1 MSASQPL
8 SYSRAQILLHWVI
21 ALLVFFQLIFG
32 ESIHD
37 YGRALR
43 KGTTLDTTTFIMG
56 NAHIWVGVAVLVLML
71 ARIALRL
78 SHGAP
83 APIPGP
89 KLQEMAAKAIHG
101 LFYLLLIAA
110 PLTGLAAWYLKIRPA
125 GEVHELMK
133 PVFIVLIALHIV
145 GALWHK
151 FALKD
156 ATMQRMLSS
165 EA

>member
-1 MSASQPL
+1 MSLSQPA
-8 SYSRAQILLHWVI
+8 SYSRAQIFLHWAI

-32 ESIHD
+32 EAIGD
-37 YGRALR
+37 YGHALR
-43 KGTTLDTTTFIMG
+43 DGATPDSTTFLMG
-56 NAHIWVGVAVLVLML
+56 NAHIWSGVAILVLML

-78 SHGAP
+78 IHGAP
-83 APIPGP
+83 ALIPGP
-89 KLQEMAAKAIHG
+89 KLQETVAKAIHG

-133 PVFIVLIALHIV
+133 PVFIVLIVLHIV

-151 FALKD
+151 FVLKD
-156 ATMQRMLSS
+156 DTMQRMVSS
-165 EA
+165 KA

>member
-1 MSASQPL
+1 MSVSQPA
-8 SYSRAQILLHWVI
+8 SYSRAQIILHWVI
-21 ALLVFFQLIFG
+21 ALIVFFQLIFG
-32 ESIHD
+32 ESIAE
-37 YGRALR
+37 YGHALR
-43 KGTTLDTTTFIMG
+43 EGTTPDSGLVIMA
-56 NAHIWVGVAVLVLML
+56 NAHIWSGVAILVLML
-71 ARIALRL
+71 ARIPLRL

-89 KLQEMAAKAIHG
+89 KLQVMVAKAIHG

-125 GEVHELMK
+125 GEVHEWMK

-151 FALKD
+151 FVLKD
-156 ATMQRMLSS
+156 ATMQRMVSS
-165 EA
+165 SA

>member
-1 MSASQPL
+1 MSVSQPV
-8 SYSRAQILLHWVI
+8 SYSRAQILLHWAI

-32 ESIHD
+32 ESIGD
-37 YGRALR
+37 YGHALR
-43 KGTTLDTTTFIMG
+43 DGTTPDSTTFLLG
-56 NAHIWVGVAVLVLML
+56 NAHIWTGIAVLVLML

-83 APIPGP
+83 APVPGP
-89 KLQEMAAKAIHG
+89 TLQVTAAKIIHG
-101 LFYLLLIAA
+101 LFYLLLVAA

-133 PVFIVLIALHIV
+133 PVFIVLIVLHVV

-151 FALKD
+151 FVLKD
-156 ATMQRMLSS
+156 TTMRRMVSS
-165 EA
+165 RA

>member
-1 MSASQPL
+1 MSLSQPA
-8 SYSRAQILLHWVI
+8 SYSRAQIFLHWAI

-32 ESIHD
+32 EAIGE
-37 YGRALR
+37 YGHALR
-43 KGTTLDTTTFIMG
+43 DGTTPDSGLVIMG
-56 NAHIWVGVAVLVLML
+56 NAHIWVGVTILVLML

-83 APIPGP
+83 ALIPGP
-89 KLQEMAAKAIHG
+89 KLQETVAKAIHG

-110 PLTGLAAWYLKIRPA
+110 PLTGLAAWFLKIRPA

-133 PVFIVLIALHIV
+133 PVFIVLIVLHIV

-151 FALKD
+151 FVLKD
-156 ATMQRMLSS
+156 ATMQRMVSS
-165 EA
+165 KA